1 MKIGKKENGTM
12 MPLGLK
18 GKILGQQLTLP
29 ELRRW

>member
-18 GKILGQQLTLP
+18 GKILGQQGR
-29 ELRRW
+29 LRMGG